1 MGSDISIRI
10 LPKYRVGYL
19 SILYLVGYCYICYN
33 YGMMEEVYFMPEGRK
48 TTEAQKRAKQK
59 YMERFVEIKVRMTPE
74 RRAEV
79 QAHAQSQGESA
90 TAFIN
95 RAIDEQVKRDNGE

>member
-1 MGSDISIRI
+1 
-10 LPKYRVGYL
+10 
-19 SILYLVGYCYICYN
+19 
-33 YGMMEEVYFMPEGRK
+33 MMEEVHFMPEGRK

-74 RRAEV
+74 RRTEV
-79 QAHAQSQGESA
+79 QAHAHAQGEST

>member
-1 MGSDISIRI
+1 M
-10 LPKYRVGYL
+10 L
-19 SILYLVGYCYICYN
+19 
-33 YGMMEEVYFMPEGRK
+33 EGRK

-79 QAHAQSQGESA
+79 QAHARTQGEST

-95 RAIDEQVKRDNGE
+95 RAIDEQIIRDKGE